1 MEYCSYFIENR
12 AIFGCYPQEN
22 IRNLERMGVRFFFDL
37 TNKEEQEKLNKYIT
51 LYHYDNFPIKDRYI
65 PRDIHEF
72 CKFVVKIAHIIN
84 NLKDNEKVYVH
95 CKGGHGRAGIVVCCL
110 LSYMYNFPSE
120 EAIRL
125 TTQYHNNRTKMRDK
139 WRRIGS
145 PQTDKQKEFVIRMFK
160 SVFVNGITVKNSFY
174 FLSNNSRHSVVYN
187 GTVYKN
193 ANICY
198 YANTYP
204 EKARE
209 LMCCANF
216 HDFNRIV
223 NTIENTCDNKDKRE
237 ELLTNVL
244 SYKLQ
249 TYNDVYGVLKKT
261 FLRPIKYVEDGIDVG
276 NIYVKLRHELLK

>member
-1 MEYCSYFIENR
+1 MKTQKPLPNPPTQYEAE
-12 AIFGCYPQEN
+12 
-22 IRNLERMGVRFFFDL
+22 
-37 TNKEEQEKLNKYIT
+37 
-51 LYHYDNFPIKDRYI
+51 
-65 PRDIHEF
+65 
-72 CKFVVKIAHIIN
+72 
-84 NLKDNEKVYVH
+84 
-95 CKGGHGRAGIVVCCL
+95 
-110 LSYMYNFPSE
+110 YMYDLSSE

-125 TTQYHNNRTKMRDK
+125 TNKYHNNRTIMRDK
-139 WRRIGS
+139 WRKIGS
-145 PQTDKQKEFVIRMFK
+145 PQTDKQKEFVTRMFK
-160 SVFVNGITVKNSFY
+160 PVFINGITVKNSFY

-193 ANICY
+193 TNICY

-261 FLRPIKYVEDGIDVG
+261 FLRPITYVEDGID
-276 NIYVKLRHELLK
+276 ELLRVYKVLNFVDQRYKNIGFPEIN